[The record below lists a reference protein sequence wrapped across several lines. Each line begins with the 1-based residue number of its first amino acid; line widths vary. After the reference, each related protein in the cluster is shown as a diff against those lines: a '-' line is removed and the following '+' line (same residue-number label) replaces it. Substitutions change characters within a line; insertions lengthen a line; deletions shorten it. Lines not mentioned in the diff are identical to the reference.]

1 MQILAFVQS
10 TEIRRD
16 FSSFE
21 IFLLAVFAV
30 ATFVS
35 TARHVQFDDNTNFT
49 DLKNLLKAH
58 EKERMRNEAST
69 YDKRYFAPL
78 TPYENFKW
86 KSSHME

>member
-1 MQILAFVQS
+1 MGKIQIGLCRKEQNLEA
-10 TEIRRD
+10 IRDELR
-16 FSSFE
+16 
-21 IFLLAVFAV
+21 
-30 ATFVS
+30 
-35 TARHVQFDDNTNFT
+35 ARHVQFDDNTNFT

-86 KSSHME
+86 NSSHIE